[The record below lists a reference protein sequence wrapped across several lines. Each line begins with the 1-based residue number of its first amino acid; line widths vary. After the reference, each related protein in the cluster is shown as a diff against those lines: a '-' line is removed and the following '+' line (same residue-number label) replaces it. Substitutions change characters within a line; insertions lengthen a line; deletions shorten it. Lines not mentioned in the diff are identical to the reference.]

1 MRDKHLPS
9 NVDWLYF
16 PGGYPE
22 LHAKVLSS
30 NLSMLKDVKKWNKS
44 NRLLVAECGGLMY
57 LGKSIKDASGKPHKM
72 AGIYDFS
79 TTIKKKQLTL
89 GYRKLKASKDIKLS
103 KILKGHEFHY
113 SNFEKNQE
121 KPLWQENKGG
131 KPGKI
136 KDGFKHFNSFAF
148 YTHIYW
154 GENEPWLKFLLKI
167 VEQQRLMN
175 KL

>member
-1 MRDKHLPS
+1 MKDKHLPL

-22 LHAKVLSS
+22 LHAKALSS
-30 NLSMLKDVKKWNKS
+30 NPSMLKDVKKWNKS

-57 LGKSIKDASGKPHKM
+57 LGKIIKDANGKPHKM

-79 TTIKKKQLTL
+79 TTIKKKKLTL
-89 GYRKLKASKDIKLS
+89 GYRKLKASKNIKLS
-103 KILKGHEFHY
+103 KNLKGHEFHY

-121 KPLWQENKGG
+121 KPIWQEN
-131 KPGKI
+131 
-136 KDGFKHFNSFAF
+136 KDGFKHLNSFAF

-167 VEQQRLMN
+167 VEQQRLVN
-175 KL
+175 K

>member
-9 NVDWLYF
+9 TADWLYF

-22 LHAKVLSS
+22 LHAKILSS
-30 NLSMLKDVKKWNKS
+30 NMSMLKDIKKWNKS

-57 LGKSIKDASGKPHKM
+57 LGKSIKDANGKPHKM
-72 AGIYDFS
+72 AGIYNFY
-79 TTIKKKQLTL
+79 TTIKKKKLTL
-89 GYRKLKASKDIKLS
+89 GYRKLRASKDIKLS
-103 KILKGHEFHY
+103 KSLKGHEFHY

-121 KPLWQENKGG
+121 KPLWSEKKLV
-131 KPGKI
+131 KPIKI
-136 KDGFKHFNSFAF
+136 KDGFRHLNSFAF

-167 VEQQRLMN
+167 VEQQRLIN
-175 KL
+175 KK